1 MEEIKTLVEQSQSGD
16 VDAFGRLVKRFQAM
30 AYGSACSYLGDFHL
44 AEDAAQEAFVEAYRS
59 IGQLRAPEAFP
70 GWFRRIVVKHCD
82 RITRRHGLS
91 TVPIENAATV
101 ADSGPL
107 PDRVTEDRELHRRVM
122 DTLRSLPEHQRT
134 TTMLFYIDGYSQSE
148 ISEFLDVPV
157 TTVKKR
163 LYDART
169 NLKEKMLDMVEE
181 TLKQNAL
188 PDEFTDLVVRRATS
202 EDDLQRVVDLMGGV
216 VGSVEEAREQEMFV
230 VGEPGKVVSAG
241 HLGTT
246 RWGIGGVIVKAARSM
261 AGVSG
266 EAAGLPDPRFK
277 AGYQAH
283 FRMAR
288 EEGCRLVAVHGSLY
302 DHAMCGFVPTFR
314 YPIVRLPVTAARSV
328 SSDASVRKTEKGP
341 ETQAGV
347 IRILEDL
354 YTTRMSAGMGGGPV
368 HAIEIGGRPAGYM
381 RVDPKPSDPGK
392 PGEMRFGRLSYITVE
407 SRAAALAAIRMGGEL
422 AQEDG
427 RDELMLMESHAS
439 LITRTMLSL
448 GGSYLLRPCCD
459 LPGLD
464 SEMVAIVDL
473 PGLTADLAEILERRV
488 RGCDDTALSIEMGGE
503 TVGFRLRSGRLAIRN
518 DTQEKHLKLPRWVMT
533 RLYVGYHS
541 GEDVLDMGPI
551 PWDRNDGHSPDDPKL
566 DNQVLELSEREATLF
581 RLLFP
586 RLWPVAMPDPDVW
599 PWVIGEKHPMYQHE
613 EEKSDEMKGRIDA
626 LRFPWVG
633 Y

>member
-16 VDAFGRLVKRFQAM
+16 VDAFGCLVKRFQAM

-59 IGQLRAPEAFP
+59 IRQLRAPEAFP

-82 RITRRHGLS
+82 RITRRRALS

-101 ADSGPL
+101 ADDGPA
-107 PDRVTEDRELHRRVM
+107 PDQIVETRELHQRVM
-122 DTLRSLPEHQRT
+122 DALRSLPEHQRT
-134 TTMLFYIDGYSQSE
+134 TTMLFYIDGYSQAE

-157 TTVKKR
+157 TAVKKR
-163 LYDART
+163 LHDARAK
-169 NLKEKMLDMVEE
+169 LKEKMLDMVEE

-188 PDEFTDLVVRRATS
+188 PDDFADLVVRRATS
-202 EDDLQRVVDLMGGV
+202 EDDLQQVVDLMGGV

-314 YPIVRLPVTAARSV
+314 YPIIRLPVSAALAVSV
-328 SSDASVRKTEKGP
+328 DAAIRKTEKGP

-368 HAIEIGGRPAGYM
+368 HAIDIGGRPVGYM
-381 RVDPKPSDPGK
+381 RVDPKPSVLGK
-392 PGEMRFGRLSYITVE
+392 PGEMRFGRLSYVTVE
-407 SRAAALAAIRMGGEL
+407 SREAALAAIRMGGEL

-427 RDELMLMESHAS
+427 REELMLMESHAT
-439 LITRTMLSL
+439 LITQTILSL
-448 GGSYLLRPCCD
+448 GGSYQLRPCCD
-459 LPGLD
+459 LAGLD

-473 PGLTADLAEILERRV
+473 PGLTVDLAEALERRA
-488 RGCDDTALSIEMGGE
+488 RGCDDAALSIEVGGE
-503 TVGFRLRSGRLAIRN
+503 TVGFTLRSGRLAVGS
-518 DTQEKHLKLPRWVMT
+518 DVQKVHVKLPKWVTT
-533 RLYVGYHS
+533 RLYLGYHS
-541 GEDVLDMGPI
+541 GEDVLGMGPI
-551 PWDRNDGHSPDDPKL
+551 PGDRSDGMTPDDPSKDMKPL
-566 DNQVLELSEREATLF
+566 DLPGAEASLF
-581 RLLFP
+581 KALFP
-586 RLWPVAMPDPDVW
+586 SLWPSAMPDPDVW

-613 EEKSDEMKGRIDA
+613 DEKTPEMKAEIDA